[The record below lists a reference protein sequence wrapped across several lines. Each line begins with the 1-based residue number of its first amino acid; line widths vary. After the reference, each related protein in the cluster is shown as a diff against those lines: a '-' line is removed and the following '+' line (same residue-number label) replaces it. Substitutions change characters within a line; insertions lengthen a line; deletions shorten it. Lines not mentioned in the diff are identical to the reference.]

1 MPLWQSVQFSLP
13 PWTDPAIWDSSTK
26 RLSLSPFGKSMERL
40 LFLWQS
46 MQAGAAA
53 GWAGAAGAAAG
64 AAGAAGAGA
73 AAASGWQPRHMALVY
88 ALWFA
93 GDGFTPLPAAWHMVQ
108 FSLPATS
115 WVVLDGP
122 AGAAGA
128 GAAGFVG
135 SG

>member
-53 GWAGAAGAAAG
+53 GWAGAAGAAA
-64 AAGAAGAGA
+64 
-73 AAASGWQPRHMALVY
+73 ASGWHPRHMALVY

-115 WVVLDGP
+115 WVVLDG
-122 AGAAGA
+122 
-128 GAAGFVG
+128 
-135 SG
+135 